1 MADFDKAEAKRN
13 AVPVKNLTEC
23 SFYERKNEMECKD
36 FEPSIIQDDK
46 ILKVAKR
53 LKTFT
58 LEDIVMFC
66 EIDAETAGK
75 FLQKLENIKSCGN
88 KFEYIETAKAEDTFK
103 IIDKNIPCKN
113 SDITVIDACNLFLD
127 ICKNRNTKQNTV
139 KAYKTF
145 INAHIIPYFKGFVL
159 KDITVSD
166 VESFRKCMQHKQIS
180 ERRIKNILTLL
191 NQIIK
196 HFQNGGYIDKTCV
209 FEVKRIADIPK
220 RNIQILTKDQLAQL
234 FKILKKKY
242 PYLIPIIQNLMTLKQ
257 PLNTILTGSEKA
269 DERNEVS
276 SVSEQ
281 IEHTVP
287 KAQMRNSVSKKLFQ
301 DSEQEKKSLKRK
313 IRKDFYKVKQEL
325 GLTNYMFDDLRFC
338 QKCVN

>member
-1 MADFDKAEAKRN
+1 M
-13 AVPVKNLTEC
+13 
-23 SFYERKNEMECKD
+23 
-36 FEPSIIQDDK
+36 DK

-58 LEDIVMFC
+58 LEDIAMFC
-66 EIDAETAGK
+66 EIDAETYGK
-75 FLQKLENIKSCGN
+75 FLRESENIKPCGD
-88 KFEYIETAKAEDTFK
+88 KFEYVEIIKTEDKFK

-127 ICKNRNTKQNTV
+127 ICKNKNIKQNTV

-166 VESFRKCMQHKQIS
+166 IESFRKCMQNKQIS

-196 HFQNGGYIDKTCV
+196 HFQNEGYIDKTCV

-220 RNIQILTKDQLAQL
+220 RQIQILAPEQLAQL
-234 FKILKKKY
+234 LKILKKKY
-242 PYLIPIIQNLMTLKQ
+242 TYLLPIVQKLITLKQ
-257 PLNTILTGSEKA
+257 PLNTILT
-269 DERNEVS
+269 
-276 SVSEQ
+276 
-281 IEHTVP
+281 
-287 KAQMRNSVSKKLFQ
+287 
-301 DSEQEKKSLKRK
+301 DSEQQKKSLKRK

-325 GLTNYMFDDLRFC
+325 CLTNYMFDDLRFSNFV
-338 QKCVN
+338 K